1 MSIQSFSRTNK
12 AVQSLPKHLL
22 QFAVDQRYDEY
33 TPVDHAVW
41 RFIMR
46 QNIFF
51 LKEYAHKVYFQG
63 LLDTGI
69 SFERIPRIEEM
80 NDILGRIGWGAVAVD
95 GFIPPAAFM
104 EFQAY
109 KVLVIACDMRQI
121 HHIEYTPAP
130 DIVHEAAGHAP
141 IIVDREYSNYLQ
153 RFGEVGAKAMQSR
166 KDFELYE
173 AIRHLSI
180 LKELPNCDPKQ
191 VEEATREVERRQKN
205 LGEPSE
211 MALLSR
217 LHWWTVEYGLIGTL
231 ENPKIYGAGLLSSIG
246 ESVSCLESKVRKIW
260 YSIDA
265 QNQPFD
271 ITTRQPQLFVCRD
284 FQHLRDVLEEF
295 ASTMAYR
302 VGGLEGINKA
312 IECNNIATC
321 EYSSGLQVTGI
332 FSEVLTDAVI
342 PSGNASPARSEG
354 CRGATGRTPIYLRTK
369 GATALAVGNKEL
381 PAHGKDRHADGFGA
395 AIGRWRN
402 VSVAPENLTSDQLH
416 SIGIVEGK
424 KAAIEFESGVKVS
437 GRVEK
442 IVRQDGKLLL
452 ISFSNCSAKLG
463 DRVLF
468 DPAWGEFDMA
478 VGERISSVF
487 NGAADKDAF
496 LEVAV
501 VPKER
506 TIKVPSDEKRKK
518 LENLYQQ
525 VRDIRER
532 KVGYERLGEIWET
545 QQAQHPDDWLLSM
558 EIFEILDDSGQQPQL
573 KERIATFLKSV
584 ATANKDKQTLVDWGF
599 RLVEYHKMPEY
610 RAIHERAGAAH

>member
-1 MSIQSFSRTNK
+1 MNSNGISTNNA
-12 AVQSLPKHLL
+12 AVAALPKHLL

-46 QNIFF
+46 QNTFF

-69 SFERIPRIEEM
+69 SFERIPRIQEM

-109 KVLVIACDMRQI
+109 KVLVIACDMRQM

-141 IIVDREYSNYLQ
+141 IIVDQEYSRYLQ
-153 RFGEVGAKAMQSR
+153 RFGEVGAKAMQSK

-180 LKELPNCDPKQ
+180 LKELPNSDAQELAAATKL
-191 VEEATREVERRQKN
+191 VEERQQN

-231 ENPKIYGAGLLSSIG
+231 EKPKIYGAGLLSSIG
-246 ESVSCLESKVRKIW
+246 ESVSCLETHVKKLW

-265 QNQPFD
+265 AQTPFD
-271 ITTRQPQLFVCRD
+271 ITTKQPQLFVCRD
-284 FQHLRDVLEEF
+284 FEHLTGVLEEF
-295 ASTMAYR
+295 ANGMAFR
-302 VGGLEGINKA
+302 VGGREGLDKA
-312 IECNNIATC
+312 IDCKNTTTC
-321 EYSSGLQVTGI
+321 EYSSGLQVSGT
-332 FSEVLTDAVI
+332 FNEVLPDE
-342 PSGNASPARSEG
+342 NN
-354 CRGATGRTPIYLRTK
+354 TPIYLRTT
-369 GATALAVGNKEL
+369 GPTALAFADKQLEG
-381 PAHGKDRHADGFGA
+381 HGRDCHAEGFGA
-395 AIGRWRN
+395 PIGRWRDTN
-402 VSVAPENLTSDQLH
+402 AEPETLSDDQLRRL
-416 SIGIVEGK
+416 SVEEGK
-424 KAAIEFESGVKVS
+424 NATIRFESGILVS

-442 IVRQDGKLLL
+442 VLRRGGKLLV
-452 ISFSNCSAKLG
+452 ITFSNCSAMLG

-468 DPAWGEFDMA
+468 DPRWGTYDMA

-487 NGAADKDAF
+487 NGAADKDSYSH
-496 LEVAV
+496 VAL

-518 LENLYQQ
+518 LENLYHQ
-525 VRDIRER
+525 VREIRTR

-545 QQAQHPDDWLLSM
+545 QQAEHLDDWLLSM
-558 EIFEILDDSGQQPQL
+558 EIFEILDDAGEQNDL
-573 KERIATFLKSV
+573 KQKIVTFLNGRKL
-584 ATANKDKQTLVDWGF
+584 TDKDKATLIEWGF
-599 RLVEYHKMPEY
+599 RLVTYHKTGLQT
-610 RAIHERAGAAH
+610 ATN

>member
-1 MSIQSFSRTNK
+1 MNSKGIPLNNA
-12 AVQSLPKHLL
+12 AVAALPKHLL

-33 TPVDHAVW
+33 TSVDHGVW

-46 QNIFF
+46 QNIYF

-69 SFERIPRIEEM
+69 SFERIPRIQEM

-153 RFGEVGAKAMQSR
+153 RFGEVGAKAMSSKQ
-166 KDFELYE
+166 DFELYQ

-180 LKELPNCDPKQ
+180 LKELPNSDPKE
-191 VEEATREVERRQKN
+191 VEEATREVERRFAN
-205 LGEPSE
+205 LGDPSE
-211 MALLSR
+211 MARLSR
-217 LHWWTVEYGLIGTL
+217 LHWWTVEYGLIGRL

-246 ESVSCLESKVRKIW
+246 ESVSCLEPHVKKIG

-265 QNQPFD
+265 ANQPFD
-271 ITTRQPQLFVCRD
+271 ITTKQPQLFVCRD
-284 FQHLRDVLEEF
+284 FTHLSDVLEEF
-295 ASTMAYR
+295 ANKMAFR

-312 IECNNIATC
+312 IECKNTSTC
-321 EYSSGLQVTGI
+321 EYGSGLQVSGVFT
-332 FSEVLTDAVI
+332 EVITDAQK
-342 PSGNASPARSEG
+342 N
-354 CRGATGRTPIYLRTK
+354 PIYLRTT
-369 GATALAVGNKEL
+369 GPSALAYKDKEL
-381 PAHGKDRHADGFGA
+381 PGHGRDYHKDGFGSP
-395 AIGRWRN
+395 IGKWRQTEI
-402 VSVAPENLTSDQLH
+402 S
-416 SIGIVEGK
+416 EGK
-424 KAAIEFESGVKVS
+424 NAKLEFESGVVVEGK
-437 GRVEK
+437 VEK
-442 IVRQDGKLLL
+442 ITRRDDKLLL
-452 ISFSNCSAKLG
+452 ITFSNCRAKYG

-468 DPAWGEFDMA
+468 DPDWGTYDMA
-478 VGERISSVF
+478 VGDNIASVF

-496 LEVAV
+496 NQVAL

-506 TIKVPSDEKRKK
+506 TIKVPSDAKRKK
-518 LENLYQQ
+518 LENLYAQ
-525 VRDIRER
+525 VRKIREN

-545 QQAQHPDDWLLSM
+545 QQAEHPNDWLLSL
-558 EIFEILDDSGQQPQL
+558 EIFEILDETEQQSEL
-573 KERIATFLKSV
+573 KKRVADFL
-584 ATANKDKQTLVDWGF
+584 NKKKETTKDLSTLIGWGF
-599 RLVEYHKMPEY
+599 RLVEYHKKPEY
-610 RAIHERAGAAH
+610 QAALHASRK

>member
-1 MSIQSFSRTNK
+1 MRTEETPMSIQSFSRTNR

-22 QFAVDQRYDEY
+22 QFAVDQRYEEY
-33 TPVDHAVW
+33 TSVDHAVW

-80 NDILGRIGWGAVAVD
+80 NDILGRIDWGAVAVD

-153 RFGEVGAKAMQSR
+153 RFGEVGAKAMSSK
-166 KDFELYE
+166 KDFELYQ

-180 LKELPNCDPKQ
+180 LKERPNADSK
-191 VEEATREVERRQKN
+191 EVEDATKLVEHRQKT

-217 LHWWTVEYGLIGTL
+217 LHWWTVEYGLIGTF

-246 ESVSCLESKVRKIW
+246 ESVSCLEPAVKKIP
-260 YSIDA
+260 YSIEA
-265 QNQPFD
+265 ANVPFD
-271 ITTRQPQLFVCRD
+271 ITTKQPQLFVCRD
-284 FQHLRDVLEEF
+284 FKHLANVLEEF
-295 ASTMAYR
+295 ASKMAFM

-312 IECNNIATC
+312 IECNNTATC
-321 EYSSGLQVTGI
+321 EYSSGLQVSGI
-332 FSEVLTDAVI
+332 FDEVVTDENN
-342 PSGNASPARSEG
+342 S
-354 CRGATGRTPIYLRTK
+354 PIYLRTSGK
-369 GATALAVGNKEL
+369 TALAFRNKEL
-381 PAHGKDRHADGFGA
+381 EGHGVDYHKDGFGSP
-395 AIGRWRN
+395 IGKWKET
-402 VSVAPENLTSDQLH
+402 STSPESLSDDELRKLR
-416 SIGIVEGK
+416 IVEGK
-424 KAAIEFESGVKVS
+424 KVRIEFTSGIVVNGK
-437 GRVEK
+437 VEK
-442 IVRQDGKLLL
+442 IFRRDGRLQLVT
-452 ISFSNCSAKLG
+452 FSSCSAKYG

-468 DPAWGEFDMA
+468 DPDWGSYDMA
-478 VGERISSVF
+478 VGERITSVF
-487 NGAADKDAF
+487 NGAGDKDAYNQ
-496 LEVAV
+496 VAL

-506 TIKVPSDEKRKK
+506 TIKVPSDAKRKR
-518 LENLYQQ
+518 LENLYAQ
-525 VRDIRER
+525 VRKIRMS
-532 KVGYERLGEIWET
+532 KTGYDRLGEMWET
-545 QQAQHPDDWLLSM
+545 QQAEHPADWLLSM
-558 EIFEILDDSGQQPQL
+558 EIFEILDTTNQQDQL
-573 KERIATFLKSV
+573 KAKIEKFLNEKK
-584 ATANKDKQTLVDWGF
+584 AKTRDHLTLISWGF
-599 RLVEYHKMPEY
+599 RLVEYHKKPEY
-610 RAIHERAGAAH
+610 QAALQASAK

>member
-1 MSIQSFSRTNK
+1 MSIQSFSETNP
-12 AVQSLPKHLL
+12 AVKSLPRHLL
-22 QFAVDQRYDEY
+22 QFAVDQRFDEY

-46 QNIFF
+46 QNVFF

-141 IIVDREYSNYLQ
+141 IIVDREYSDYLQ
-153 RFGEVGAKAMQSR
+153 RFGEVGARAMQSR

-180 LKELPNCDPKQ
+180 LKELPNSDP
-191 VEEATREVERRQKN
+191 EEVTKATKEVERRFAN

-231 ENPKIYGAGLLSSIG
+231 ESPKIYGAGLLSSIG
-246 ESVSCLESKVRKIW
+246 ESVSCLETPVKKIW

-265 QNQPFD
+265 KNQPFD
-271 ITTRQPQLFVCRD
+271 ITTKQPQLFVARD
-284 FQHLRDVLEEF
+284 FKHLSDVLEEF
-295 ASTMAYR
+295 AATMAYR
-302 VGGLEGINKA
+302 VGGLDGLNKA
-312 IECNNIATC
+312 IECSRIATC
-321 EYSSGLQVTGI
+321 QYSSGLQVTGV
-332 FSEVLTDAVI
+332 FSEVLT
-342 PSGNASPARSEG
+342 NAKNE
-354 CRGATGRTPIYLRTK
+354 PIYLRTN
-369 GATALAVGNKEL
+369 GPTALSFDNKQLEG
-381 PAHGKDRHADGFGA
+381 HGKDYHAEGFGSP
-395 AIGRWRN
+395 IGAWKPVDLRKGKQAKLEFRSG
-402 VSVAPENLTSDQLH
+402 VT
-416 SIGIVEGK
+416 VEGNVDR
-424 KAAIEFESGVKVS
+424 ILERNGQP
-437 GRVEK
+437 
-442 IVRQDGKLLL
+442 IV
-452 ISFSNCSAKLG
+452 ITFSNCTARHG

-468 DPAWGEFDMA
+468 DPAWGVYDMA
-478 VGERISSVF
+478 VGDRITSVF
-487 NGAADKDAF
+487 NGPADKDAF
-496 LEVAV
+496 LEVALA
-501 VPKER
+501 PKER

-518 LENLYQQ
+518 LENLYAQ
-525 VRDIRER
+525 VRKIREN
-532 KVGYERLGEIWET
+532 KTGYDRLGEIWET
-545 QQAQHPDDWLLSM
+545 QQAEHPEDWLLSM
-558 EIFEILDDSGQQPQL
+558 EIFEILDTMPVGEAVSFPSRGEQHAL
-573 KERIATFLKSV
+573 KARIEKFLNEKKTSTTDLATLIS
-584 ATANKDKQTLVDWGF
+584 WGF
-599 RLVEYHKMPEY
+599 RLVEYHKKPEY
-610 RAIHERAGAAH
+610 QAVLSAAKK

>member
-1 MSIQSFSRTNK
+1 MNSNAISMNNK
-12 AVQSLPKHLL
+12 AVASLPKHLL

-46 QNIFF
+46 QNTFF

-63 LLDTGI
+63 LLETGI
-69 SFERIPRIEEM
+69 SFERIPRIQEM
-80 NDILGRIGWGAVAVD
+80 NDILGKIGWGAVAVD

-141 IIVDREYSNYLQ
+141 IIVDREYSDYLQ

-180 LKELPNCDPKQ
+180 LKELPNSDPEK
-191 VEEATREVERRQKN
+191 VAAATREVEERQHN

-246 ESVSCLESKVRKIW
+246 ESVSCLEPKVRKLP
-260 YSIDA
+260 YSVDA
-265 QNQPFD
+265 ANQAFD
-271 ITTRQPQLFVCRD
+271 ITTKQPQLFVCRD
-284 FQHLRDVLEEF
+284 FEHLTNVLEEF
-295 ASTMAYR
+295 ASKMAYR
-302 VGGLEGINKA
+302 VGGLEGLTKA
-312 IECNNIATC
+312 VECKRAATA
-321 EYSSGLQVTGI
+321 EYSSGLQVTGV
-332 FSEVLTDAVI
+332 FTEVLTDDNQQPV
-342 PSGNASPARSEG
+342 
-354 CRGATGRTPIYLRTK
+354 YLRTT
-369 GATALAVGNKEL
+369 GPTALAYKNEQLEGQ
-381 PAHGKDRHADGFGA
+381 GKDRHAEGFGA
-395 AIGRWRN
+395 PIGTWQETTLRAGEDAR
-402 VSVAPENLTSDQLH
+402 
-416 SIGIVEGK
+416 VE
-424 KAAIEFESGVKVS
+424 FSTGVTVT
-437 GRVEK
+437 GRVE
-442 IVRQDGKLLL
+442 RLTEREGKLLL
-452 ISFSNCSAKLG
+452 VTFSNCTVTRG
-463 DRVLF
+463 DQVLF
-468 DPAWGEFDMA
+468 DPAWGEYDMA
-478 VGERISSVF
+478 VGDRVTSVF
-487 NGAADKDAF
+487 NGAADKDAY
-496 LEVAV
+496 LEVAL

-525 VRDIRER
+525 VRDLRER

-545 QQAQHPDDWLLSM
+545 QQAEHADDWLLSM
-558 EIFEILDDSGQQPQL
+558 EIFEILDDAGEQNDL
-573 KERIATFLKSV
+573 KQKIVTFLNQKKLTDKEK
-584 ATANKDKQTLVDWGF
+584 ATLIEWGF
-599 RLVEYHKMPEY
+599 RLVTYHKTGLETAVQT
-610 RAIHERAGAAH
+610 R

>member
-1 MSIQSFSRTNK
+1 MNEKPGIPMNNE
-12 AVQSLPKHLL
+12 AVRSLPKHLL

-33 TPVDHAVW
+33 TSVDHAVW

-51 LKEYAHKVYFQG
+51 LREYAHKVYFQG
-63 LLDTGI
+63 LLETGI

-80 NDILGRIGWGAVAVD
+80 NDILGKIGWGAVAVD

-153 RFGEVGAKAMQSR
+153 RFGEVGAKAMQTR
-166 KDFELYE
+166 RDFELYE

-180 LKELPNCDPKQ
+180 LKELPNSDPK
-191 VEEATREVERRQKN
+191 ELAEATELVELRQQN

-246 ESVSCLESKVRKIW
+246 ESVSCLESNVRKIP

-271 ITTRQPQLFVCRD
+271 ITTRQPQLFVCRN
-284 FQHLRDVLEEF
+284 FQHLREVLEEF
-295 ASTMAYR
+295 ASTMASR

-312 IECNNIATC
+312 VECNRVATC
-321 EYSSGLQVTGI
+321 EYSSGLQVTGV
-332 FSEVLTDAVI
+332 FDEVIVDENNRAV
-342 PSGNASPARSEG
+342 
-354 CRGATGRTPIYLRTK
+354 YLHAA
-369 GATALAVGNKEL
+369 GPCALAYRNKQLE
-381 PAHGKDRHADGFGA
+381 AHGREYHQAGFGSP
-395 AIGRWRN
+395 IGSFEARN
-402 VSVAPENLTSDQLH
+402 LREGEQTKLRFDS
-416 SIGIVEGK
+416 GITVEGK
-424 KAAIEFESGVKVS
+424 IDKVL
-437 GRVEK
+437 EP
-442 IVRQDGKLLL
+442 DGNILLV
-452 ISFSNCSAKLG
+452 SFSNCTVKYGERL
-463 DRVLF
+463 LF
-468 DPAWGEFDMA
+468 DPAWGTFDMA
-478 VGERISSVF
+478 VGERITSVF
-487 NGAADKDAF
+487 NGAADKDAY
-496 LEVAV
+496 LEVAL

-506 TIKVPSDEKRKK
+506 TIKMPSDATRQR
-518 LENLYQQ
+518 LENLYAQ
-525 VRDIRER
+525 VRQIRET

-545 QQAQHPDDWLLSM
+545 QQAEHPEDWLLSM
-558 EIFEILDDSGQQPQL
+558 EIFELLDEADQQSEL
-573 KERIATFLKSV
+573 KNCVAEFLKKIA
-584 ATANKDKQTLVDWGF
+584 ATSKDKETLVSWGF
-599 RLVEYHKMPEY
+599 RLVKYHKLPEY
-610 RAIHERAGAAH
+610 RAIHDRAAAAH